1 MAVSAAAIGFDI
13 PIMIAVSL
21 ATWPIFRSGH
31 VMSRG
36 EGAVFLFYY
45 IAYTAYLV
53 LQAAEHDALPE
64 FNAVLLAFVIPI
76 TLVTALMVAL
86 RQRHDR
92 ELARLHRSPTPRAES

>member
-1 MAVSAAAIGFDI
+1 
-13 PIMIAVSL
+13 MIAVSL

-45 IAYTAYLV
+45 VAYTAYLI
-53 LQAAEHDALPE
+53 LQAAEHDALPI

-76 TLVTALMVAL
+76 TLLTALMVTM
-86 RQRHDR
+86 RTRHDR
-92 ELARLHRSPTPRAES
+92 ELARLHRSPSSRAKS